1 MRIFKLSA
9 LAIGAALFIFGCAGA
24 GSNSNNA
31 VDKVAGNTNAA
42 APSPQA
48 PNTGANE
55 LTGELSGAGKLYKEV
70 CARCH
75 KDNGEGGE
83 VNIEGKTFKAPN
95 FKRPSMIKDPDSE
108 LIEHIR
114 DGGDDMPAFKNR
126 LTAAQIKELV
136 QYIRKEFQG

>member
-9 LAIGAALFIFGCAGA
+9 LAIGAALFVFGCAGTA
-24 GSNSNNA
+24 TNPNTA
-31 VDKVAGNTNAA
+31 VDKVAGNSNAPA
-42 APSPQA
+42 ASPQA
-48 PNTGANE
+48 QA
-55 LTGELSGAGKLYKEV
+55 GELAQAGKLYKEV

-114 DGGDDMPAFKNR
+114 DGGDDMPAFKDR
-126 LTAAQIKELV
+126 LTAAQMKELV
-136 QYIRKEFQG
+136 QYIRKEFQGQ

>member
-9 LAIGAALFIFGCAGA
+9 LAIGAALFIFGCAGT
-24 GSNSNNA
+24 GSNPNTA
-31 VDKVAGNTNAA
+31 VDKVAGNTNTPAA
-42 APSPQA
+42 SPQA
-48 PNTGANE
+48 PAND
-55 LTGELSGAGKLYKEV
+55 LAQAGKIYKEV

-114 DGGDDMPAFKNR
+114 DGGDDMPAFKDR
-126 LTAAQIKELV
+126 LTATQMKELV
-136 QYIRKEFQG
+136 QYIRKEFQGQ

>member
-9 LAIGAALFIFGCAGA
+9 LVIGTALFIFGCAGT
-24 GSNSNNA
+24 GPNPNTA
-31 VDKVAGNTNAA
+31 VDKVAGNSNAA
-42 APSPQA
+42 ATPRPAQ
-48 PNTGANE
+48 ANE
-55 LTGELSGAGKLYKEV
+55 PGVELAGAGKLYKES

-114 DGGDDMPAFKNR
+114 DGGDDMPAFKDR
-126 LTAAQIKELV
+126 LTAAQMKELV
-136 QYIRKEFQG
+136 QFIRKEFQGQ